1 MSSDIVVSSC
11 GVRKHRFELWK
22 DMWNAARMDHRR
34 SDHKSG
40 STMVMETSLSIGTS
54 GANEE
59 ALASLWPPL
68 TLDKRASSQLLGMNV
83 WSCVV
88 YRARDHT
95 SNVAS

>member
-34 SDHKSG
+34 SDHKFVR

-59 ALASLWPPL
+59 A
-68 TLDKRASSQLLGMNV
+68 
-83 WSCVV
+83 
-88 YRARDHT
+88 
-95 SNVAS
+95 